1 MQPALKKATAK
12 YIAPIDP
19 VELAVRLAESYNA
32 LKRPEGA
39 TGMQALLAMEKDS
52 QDAWLR
58 AANAAML
65 YWKECIA
72 NANRP
77 S

>member
-1 MQPALKKATAK
+1 MTQALKKATAR

-19 VELAVRLAESYNA
+19 VELAVRLAESYNG

-39 TGMQALLAMEKDS
+39 TSKQSFLSMEKES

-58 AANAAML
+58 AANTAML
-65 YWKECIA
+65 YWRECIA
-72 NANRP
+72 AAN
-77 S
+77 STN